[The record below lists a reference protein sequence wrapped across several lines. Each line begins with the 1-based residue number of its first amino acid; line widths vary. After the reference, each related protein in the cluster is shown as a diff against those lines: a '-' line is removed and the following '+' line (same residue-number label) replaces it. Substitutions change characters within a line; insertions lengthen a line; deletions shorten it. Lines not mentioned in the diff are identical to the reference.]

1 MILLLL
7 IIAQGDQGD
16 DDHRGNDQELAI
28 DDGIKIA
35 EMVYWSNRS
44 MNIKEDPSNDAV
56 ETLHNRNLSK
66 LNVDMHMQK
75 LNKSSMKV
83 QAQSW
88 LPQFILKLTVFP
100 FLSRCLVKRRK
111 F

>member
-7 IIAQGDQGD
+7 IIAQRDGDYG
-16 DDHRGNDQELAI
+16 GNDQELAI
-28 DDGIKIA
+28 GDGIKIA
-35 EMVYWSNRS
+35 EMVYCSNRS
-44 MNIKEDPSNDAV
+44 MNIKEDPSTDAV

-66 LNVDMHMQK
+66 LNADMHMQK
-75 LNKSSMKV
+75 PNKSIMKV

-100 FLSRCLVKRRK
+100 FLYRCLVKRRK